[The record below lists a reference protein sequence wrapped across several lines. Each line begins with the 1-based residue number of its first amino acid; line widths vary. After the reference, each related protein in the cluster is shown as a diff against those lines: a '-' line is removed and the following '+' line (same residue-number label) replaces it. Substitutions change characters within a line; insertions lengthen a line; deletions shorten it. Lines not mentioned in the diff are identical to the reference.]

1 MNKTSAIG
9 IFDSGIG
16 GLTVGHQIT
25 KLMPNERIVY
35 FGDTKH
41 LPYGDKSPDSIVQFS
56 KDISSFLLKQKC
68 KMIVVACNTASAI
81 AFNAVEKICNGKAIA
96 VNVEIQD
103 LELRIQQFQQTS
115 QESIQ
120 QKRNEVLSPLLE
132 KAQNAIDEVAKE
144 KNYTYIFDISLG
156 SIVYGE
162 ESRDIMPLVKSKL
175 GIE

>member
-41 LPYGDKSPDSIVQFS
+41 LPYGDKSPDSIVRFS
-56 KDISSFLLKQKC
+56 KDISSFLLRQKC

-81 AFNAVEKICNGKAIA
+81 AFNAVEKA
-96 VNVEIQD
+96 V
-103 LELRIQQFQQTS
+103 S
-115 QESIQ
+115 
-120 QKRNEVLSPLLE
+120 
-132 KAQNAIDEVAKE
+132 
-144 KNYTYIFDISLG
+144 YTHLTLPTTPY
-156 SIVYGE
+156 V
-162 ESRDIMPLVKSKL
+162 
-175 GIE
+175 